1 MTDKFSSL
9 GRLITPNE
17 PGYDQACQEWNARL
31 AKHPKEIV
39 YCQNAQDVSAAL
51 RSTLQRGLPFR
62 ARCGGHS
69 YECFSMVDEGV
80 VIDVTDLDTISVNE
94 DRTIAVIGGGGRLA
108 DVYSKLWQVG
118 VTIPGG
124 TCPPVGISGLTLGG
138 GLGMLVR
145 SRGLLIDSLL
155 AVEMVDAQ
163 GNILTAGS
171 SSYPDLF
178 WACRGGG
185 GGNFGIVTSLTF
197 RTAPIA
203 DVTVF
208 SVTWK
213 WSDLATALDAW
224 QRWALG
230 SDERISVLFVL
241 LPQAAGVVTSFGEF
255 VGTAEEFQPLLEPL
269 LSATQPTQISIQT
282 MPYIQAV
289 DTIATM
295 EGDAST
301 TKTNRVKGNT
311 CFASQPFNAQAIQTL
326 EEWMAK
332 APSGAA
338 PVIYTM
344 GGAISRVAP
353 DETAFVHR
361 NEQLLVTFQANWTNA
376 SDDNANVEWVEGIH
390 QAMQPYTTGGAY
402 VNIPDR
408 SLEGWPYAYY
418 GENFP
423 RLMEVKRQYDP
434 DNIFNFE
441 QSIPV
446 SLTADEA
453 RSLKLPESM
462 IATLVNTQDT

>member
-1 MTDKFSSL
+1 MAEKVSSI
-9 GRLITPNE
+9 GRLITPQE

-31 AKHPKEIV
+31 PGHPKGIV

-51 RSTLQRGLPFR
+51 QSAVRRGLPFR

-69 YECFSMVDEGV
+69 YECFSMIDDGL
-80 VIDVTDLDTISVNE
+80 VIDVTDLSTISVNQ
-94 DRTIAVIGGGGRLA
+94 DRTVAVIGSGARLS

-155 AVEMVDAQ
+155 AVEMVGAK
-163 GNILTAGS
+163 GNILIADS
-171 SSYPDLF
+171 SNNPDLF
-178 WACRGGG
+178 WACKGGG

-197 RTAPIA
+197 QVAPIA

-208 SVTWK
+208 TITWK
-213 WSDLATALDAW
+213 WSDLAAALDAW
-224 QRWALG
+224 QQWALG

-241 LPQAAGVVTSFGEF
+241 LPQSAEVVTSFGEF
-255 VGTAEEFQPLLEPL
+255 VGTSEELRPLLEPL

-289 DTIATM
+289 NTIATL

-301 TKTNRVKGNT
+301 TTSNRVKGNT
-311 CFASQPFNAQAIQTL
+311 SFVSESLNTQAIQTL
-326 EEWMAK
+326 EECMAK
-332 APSGAA
+332 APGGAA
-338 PVIYTM
+338 PVIYAL
-344 GGAISRVAP
+344 GGAISKVSP
-353 DETAFVHR
+353 DATAFVHR
-361 NEQLLVTFQANWTNA
+361 NEAMLITFQSNWTN
-376 SDDNANVEWVEGIH
+376 STDDNVNVDWVEDIH

-408 SLEGWPYAYY
+408 SLEDWPYAYY
-418 GENFP
+418 GDNFP
-423 RLMEVKRQYDP
+423 RLMDVKRRYDP
-434 DNIFNFE
+434 DNVFNFE

-446 SLTADEA
+446 SLTPDQG
-453 RSLKLPESM
+453 RKLKLPESL
-462 IATLVNTQDT
+462 IATL

>member
-1 MTDKFSSL
+1 MTVTFKSA

-17 PGYDQACQEWNARL
+17 PGYAQACQEWNARL
-31 AKHPKEIV
+31 PTHPSEII

-51 RSTLQRGLPFR
+51 QSARQRDLPFR

-80 VIDVTDLDTISVNE
+80 VIDVTDLSTISVSD
-94 DRTIAVIGGGGRLA
+94 DRTVAVIGSGARLA

-163 GNILTAGS
+163 GNILTADADNH
-171 SSYPDLF
+171 PDLF

-197 RTAPIA
+197 RVEPIA

-208 SVTWK
+208 TVTWN

-224 QRWALG
+224 QNWALAT
-230 SDERISVLFVL
+230 DERISVLFVL
-241 LPQAAGVVTSFGEF
+241 LPESAKVVTSFGEF
-255 VGTAEEFQPLLEPL
+255 VGTAEDLRPLLEPL
-269 LSATQPTQISIQT
+269 VSATQPTQITIQT

-289 DTIATM
+289 NTIATL

-301 TKTNRVKGNT
+301 TTSNRVKGNT
-311 CFASQPFNAQAIQTL
+311 CYVSQSLDEQAIQTL
-326 EEWMAK
+326 QGWMAK

-338 PVIYTM
+338 PVIYTL
-344 GGAISRVAP
+344 GGAISRVAS
-353 DETAFVHR
+353 DATAFVHR
-361 NEQLLVTFQANWTNA
+361 SEKMLITFQSNWTNA
-376 SDDNANVEWVEGIH
+376 TDDDSNVEWVEGIH
-390 QAMQPYTTGGAY
+390 QAMEPYSTGGAY

-408 SLEGWPYAYY
+408 SLQNWPYAYY
-418 GENFP
+418 GDNFP
-423 RLMEVKRQYDP
+423 RLMKVKKEYDP
-434 DNIFNFE
+434 DNVFNFQ

-446 SLTADEA
+446 SLTPDEA
-453 RSLKLPESM
+453 RKLGLPESM
-462 IATLVNTQDT
+462 IAKL

>member
-1 MTDKFSSL
+1 MTEKFWSI
-9 GRLITPNE
+9 GRLITPKE

-31 AKHPKEIV
+31 PTHPKGIV

-51 RSTLQRGLPFR
+51 QSAVRRGLPFR

-69 YECFSMVDEGV
+69 YECFSMIDDGL
-80 VIDVTDLDTISVNE
+80 VIDVTDLSTISVNQ
-94 DRTIAVIGGGGRLA
+94 DSTVAVIGSGARLS

-155 AVEMVDAQ
+155 AVEMVDAK
-163 GNILTAGS
+163 GNILTADS
-171 SSYPDLF
+171 SSNPDLF
-178 WACRGGG
+178 WASRGGG

-197 RTAPIA
+197 QVAPIA

-208 SVTWK
+208 AITWK
-213 WSDLATALDAW
+213 WSDLAAALDAW
-224 QRWALG
+224 QQWALG
-230 SDERISVLFVL
+230 CDERISVLFVL
-241 LPQAAGVVTSFGEF
+241 LPQAAEVVTSFGEF
-255 VGTAEEFQPLLEPL
+255 VGTSEELRPLLEPL

-289 DTIATM
+289 NTIATL

-301 TKTNRVKGNT
+301 TTSNRVKGNT
-311 CFASQPFNAQAIQTL
+311 GFMSELFDTQAIQTL

-332 APSGAA
+332 APGGAA
-338 PVIYTM
+338 PVIYAL

-361 NEQLLVTFQANWTNA
+361 NAMMLITFQSNWTNSA
-376 SDDNANVEWVEGIH
+376 DDNVNVEWVEGIH
-390 QAMQPYTTGGAY
+390 QAMQTYTTGGAY

-408 SLEGWPYAYY
+408 ALENWPYAYY
-418 GENFP
+418 GDNFP
-423 RLMEVKRQYDP
+423 RLMEVKRRYDP
-434 DNIFNFE
+434 DNVFNFE
-441 QSIPV
+441 QSVPV
-446 SLTADEA
+446 SLTPDDA
-453 RSLKLPESM
+453 RKLKLPESM
-462 IATLVNTQDT
+462 IAGFVT